1 MNFMINKIYT
11 MFLEK
16 IDDLDKDENLAHLS
30 DIEEYKQGVDNFPF
44 YDYYKK
50 LYPFD
55 KNEERKIKEK
65 VKSIEGMRRI
75 L

>member
-1 MNFMINKIYT
+1 

-16 IDDLDKDENLAHLS
+16 GYALKDDKNLAYLS
-30 DIEEYKQGVDNFPF
+30 DIEEYEQGFGNFPF

-55 KNEERKIKEK
+55 KNEKRKIKGK
-65 VKSIEGMRRI
+65 VKDIEGMRQI
-75 L
+75 LWENQILI

>member
-1 MNFMINKIYT
+1 MNFMINQIYI
-11 MFLEK
+11 LEK
-16 IDDLDKDENLAHLS
+16 IDVLDKDENLAHLS
-30 DIEEYKQGVDNFPF
+30 DIEEYEQGFGNSPF

-55 KNEERKIKEK
+55 KNEKKKIKEK